1 MTRVNRRRF
10 LEIGGI
16 SAGGGLAF
24 PTLARAAAQRG
35 RATGAADPDDSLV
48 RLSGDG
54 LGLTPAQ
61 YSRLL
66 LRLADERAITPDS
79 YTLGGTVEQLEERF
93 ARLLGKE
100 RAIFMPTGT
109 LANHLA
115 VRALAAGPGR
125 VIVQEESHLY
135 QDEGDCAQTLS
146 SLTLIP
152 LARGRAT
159 FTADEVRQVLDQ
171 TKTGRVP
178 PRVSAISIETP
189 VRRKQGERFD
199 SGEMKKVVALAPQEG
214 IRLHLDGAR
223 LFLQAAYTGERI
235 ADTAALFDTVYV
247 SLYKYFNA
255 ASGAILAG
263 PRDLLDGMHHTR
275 RMFGGGL
282 SSVWPFAAVA
292 LEYLEGFGDRFGRA
306 VSVSE
311 EVIRGLGTDHRF
323 TIERIPAGTNGFR
336 LRVRSVDAG
345 AFQKRLAARGAL
357 LPPPQGDSF
366 LVVVNETLNR
376 TTSARLTEMFLG
388 ALS

>member
-1 MTRVNRRRF
+1 MTTVNRRRF
-10 LEIGGI
+10 LEIGGLG
-16 SAGGGLAF
+16 AGGGLAL
-24 PTLARAAAQRG
+24 PHLAHAAAQRD
-35 RATGAADPDDSLV
+35 RSADVADPEDSLV

-66 LRLADERAITPDS
+66 VRLAGERPIAPDS
-79 YTLGGTVEQLEERF
+79 YTLGGVVEQLEERF

-115 VRALAAGPGR
+115 VRALAGGPSR

-146 SLTLIP
+146 NLTLIP

-159 FTADEVRQVLDQ
+159 FTADDVRQVLEQ
-171 TKTGRVP
+171 AKTGRVP
-178 PRVSAISIETP
+178 PRVSVISIETP

-199 SGEMKKVVALAPQEG
+199 SVEMKQIVALARREG

-223 LFLQAAYTGERI
+223 LFLQAAYTAERV
-235 ADTAALFDTVYV
+235 ADMAAPFDTVYV

-292 LEYLEGFGDRFGRA
+292 LEYLDGFGDRFSRA

-311 EVIRGLGTDHRF
+311 EVIRGLGKDERF
-323 TIERIPAGTNGFR
+323 RIERIPAGTNLFR
-336 LRVRSVDAG
+336 LRVRTVDAAG
-345 AFQKRLAARGAL
+345 VRTRLAARGVL
-357 LPPPQGDSF
+357 LSPPQGDAF
-366 LVVVNETLNR
+366 LVGVNETLNR
-376 TTSARLTEMFLG
+376 TTSAQLTETFLG
-388 ALS
+388 ALA

>member
-1 MTRVNRRRF
+1 MTTVNRRRF
-10 LEIGGI
+10 LEIGGFG
-16 SAGGGLAF
+16 AGGGLAL
-24 PTLARAAAQRG
+24 PHLAQAAAQRD
-35 RATGAADPDDSLV
+35 RAAGVADPDDSLV

-66 LRLADERAITPDS
+66 LRLADERVIAPDS
-79 YTLGGTVEQLEERF
+79 YTLGGIVEQLEERF

-115 VRALAAGPGR
+115 VRALAGGPSR

-146 SLTLIP
+146 NLTLIP
-152 LARGRAT
+152 LGGGRAT
-159 FTADEVRQVLDQ
+159 FTADDVRQVLEQ

-178 PRVSAISIETP
+178 PRVSVISIETP

-199 SGEMKKVVALAPQEG
+199 SGEMKQIVALARREG

-223 LFLQAAYTGERI
+223 LFLQAAYTGEPV
-235 ADTAALFDTVYV
+235 ADVAGLFDTVYV

-292 LEYLEGFGDRFGRA
+292 LEHLEGFGDRFSRA

-311 EVIRGLGTDHRF
+311 EVIRGLGNDERF
-323 TIERIPAGTNGFR
+323 RIERIPAGTNLFR
-336 LRVRSVDAG
+336 LRVRNGDAAG
-345 AFQKRLAARGAL
+345 FRKRLAVRGVL
-357 LPPPQGDSF
+357 LSPPQGDGF
-366 LVVVNETLNR
+366 LVGVNETLNR
-376 TTSARLTEMFLG
+376 TTSARLTETFLG
-388 ALS
+388 TLM